1 MQADRIPCLAEHA
14 APGTGPFLSAQSLHS
29 HEHLRVSMFN
39 VIVVL
44 SLPLQSILPFWKVYQ
59 ANAMILA
66 TLATSRNRPLR

>member
-1 MQADRIPCLAEHA
+1 
-14 APGTGPFLSAQSLHS
+14 
-29 HEHLRVSMFN
+29 MFN